1 MISPAYTE
9 TETDRANPKTN
20 EYIGDINSAVY
31 GMSLDQTAEF
41 AMANLG
47 QNQIEAV
54 QYYNKIQERK
64 MEALYRMKEDEITKY
79 ANTTLRLAE
88 DEAVLYAGELEER
101 RQETQKDQVNLLEQ
115 KDVDAL
121 LERHGIT
128 AKDLFG
134 KGTD

>member
-1 MISPAYTE
+1 
-9 TETDRANPKTN
+9 
-20 EYIGDINSAVY
+20 
-31 GMSLDQTAEF
+31 MSLDQTAEF

-47 QNQIEAV
+47 LNQIEAV

-88 DEAVLYAGELEER
+88 DEAVLYTGELEER

-121 LERHGIT
+121 LEQHGIT